1 MMELR
6 KWKLA
11 FVEQHRLELKKER
24 EKHAAH
30 MTAVNAETDSLK
42 DLLNTYQISNQR
54 KDEVRGHIQTNGH
67 LQQGQ

>member
-11 FVEQHRLELKKER
+11 FVEQHRLELKRER
-24 EKHAAH
+24 EKQAAH
-30 MTAVNAETDSLK
+30 VEAVNNEMDCLK

-54 KDEVRGHIQTNGH
+54 KDEVFYFFGKNLSI
-67 LQQGQ
+67 L